1 MYEKVFQET
10 PSYNSELLKFNQH
23 LSKTEEEAIAADLMA
38 QDNIINVSFLSASAD
53 ALDDTTATLNIVIWI
68 LISSAGAL
76 AFIVLYNLNNINIA
90 ERIRELST
98 IKVLGFYDREVTM
111 YVFRENIFLT
121 IFGIGFGLL
130 LGVLQHQFVLQ
141 TIEVDI
147 AMFSPTVEPM
157 SYVYAAGLTSLFS
170 GVVGIAMYFKL
181 KHVNMIDALKA
192 NE

>member
-1 MYEKVFQET
+1 MTK
-10 PSYNSELLKFNQH
+10 S
-23 LSKTEEEAIAADLMA
+23 EEEAIAADLMA
-38 QDNIINVSFLSASAD
+38 QDNVINVSFLSASAD

-121 IFGIGFGLL
+121 IFGIAFGLL
-130 LGVLQHQFVLQ
+130 LGALQHQFVLQ

-157 SYVYAAGLTSLFS
+157 SYVYAAGLTCLFS
-170 GVVGIAMYFKL
+170 SVVGIAMYFKL